1 MESRVLVFF
10 PVYNEG
16 QSAAHLLRRVDAACR
31 QLARPYRVLVVD
43 DGSTDDS
50 VAALRREGSGVPLTL
65 LEHGQNRGLKEALET
80 GLRWLATESEEGDV
94 AVFMDGDD
102 THDPAQIAAMLR
114 RMADGADV
122 VIASRYR
129 RGAVLQGV
137 SRHRQLLSAGAN
149 LWGLLFFHLP
159 GVRDYACGYRA
170 VRAGLVKELVA
181 RAGANLLEL
190 PRYGFICSV
199 EILVKLGELTDR
211 FAEIPLALR
220 YDRKE
225 ATSKMDP
232 VRTALGYFVLFW
244 RRLGR
249 KKRPN
254 RHPGKK
260 KD

>member
-16 QSAAHLLRRVDAACR
+16 QSAANLLRRVDAACR
-31 QLARPYRVLVVD
+31 QLGRPYRVVVVD

-50 VAALRREGSGVPLTL
+50 VAGLRREGAGVPLTL

-80 GLRWLATESEEGDV
+80 GLRWLAKESDEGDV

-114 RMADGADV
+114 RIEDGAKV

-129 RGAVLQGV
+129 RGAVLRGV

-149 LWGLLFFHLP
+149 LWSLIFFHLP

-170 VRAGLVKELVA
+170 VRAALVKELVA
-181 RAGANLLEL
+181 RAGGALLEP

-225 ATSKMDP
+225 APSKMDP
-232 VRTALGYFVLFW
+232 IRTALGYFVLFW

-249 KKRPN
+249 RKKPDRP
-254 RHPGKK
+254 RKEK
-260 KD
+260 RE